1 MVKVRLT
8 AAFLQQIDGDML
20 NGKDRLA
27 LSARAWLWSAAL
39 EPQPSRRGN
48 LRRCLGCRPCTTFQP
63 PCQSRPRASRQAL
76 EMNMVNAP
84 SLADLGRRIA
94 APFEELAGLF
104 GVKVLASSI
113 YISART
119 TIQHLALISPGHL
132 LLDGLEGLPR
142 NGLGKVDDLAVL
154 CRVTWPARVWVVAC
168 RHLARSPILSSCSC
182 CSLV

>member
-1 MVKVRLT
+1 MRLVMERS
-8 AAFLQQIDGDML
+8 AGASA
-20 NGKDRLA
+20 KPSRKPPA
-27 LSARAWLWSAAL
+27 LLGLPPVHNVPAAL
-39 EPQPSRRGN
+39 PKST
-48 LRRCLGCRPCTTFQP
+48 L
-63 PCQSRPRASRQAL
+63 
-76 EMNMVNAP
+76 NMVNAP
-84 SLADLGRRIA
+84 SLADLGRRNA